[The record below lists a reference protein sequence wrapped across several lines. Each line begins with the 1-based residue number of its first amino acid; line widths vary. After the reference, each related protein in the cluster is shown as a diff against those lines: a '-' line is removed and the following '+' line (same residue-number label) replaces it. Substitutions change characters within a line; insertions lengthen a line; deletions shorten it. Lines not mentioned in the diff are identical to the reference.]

1 MLIWTGN
8 GMIIK
13 RGDILLT
20 NLEPVVGSEQGRI
33 RPSLVIQGNIL
44 NENSPTT
51 IVAPI
56 TSKIYTKVYPS
67 NVEVQSKDSGLKI
80 NSTILLNQIKTIDKS
95 RIIKKIGR
103 LNNDIMKRVNLA
115 IKISLDLD

>member
-1 MLIWTGN
+1 
-8 GMIIK
+8 MIIK

-95 RIIKKIGR
+95 RIIKKISR

>member
-103 LNNDIMKRVNLA
+103 LNNDIMKRVN
-115 IKISLDLD
+115 

>member
-1 MLIWTGN
+1 
-8 GMIIK
+8 MIIK